1 MPERK
6 AELLQKKMQRMR
18 EKENSRVALAFF
30 KLYLTHDYA
39 FDLLIRG
46 VLRWFPLSRNSYLS
60 VHARKFTLVNKKE
73 AISKVWSIALKREV
87 ERRSTFTISRNL
99 SNVTPILFANE
110 TFTHVRTT

>member
-1 MPERK
+1 
-6 AELLQKKMQRMR
+6 MR

-73 AISKVWSIALKREV
+73 ARYEA
-87 ERRSTFTISRNL
+87 SRLNVKL
-99 SNVTPILFANE
+99 SDVRLLRFRAPFQTLPLFYL
-110 TFTHVRTT
+110 RTKLLRTYAPKNYVAAEIHPN